1 MEQSALRKRR
11 RALMKKIGDGIA
23 IVATAPEQTRN
34 NDVLFPF
41 RPDSDFYYLTGF
53 AEPAAAAVFA
63 PGRAEGEF
71 LLFCRASDAE
81 AETWNGRRAG
91 LDGARGTYVAD
102 QAFAIGDLEKTLPS
116 LLENRA
122 EIFYNI
128 GRHPGLDTLIT
139 ASVAGLRARARA
151 GVKAPARLSDLG
163 VILHEMRLV
172 KSADELRI
180 MKRAAAITVAAHTEA
195 MRGCAPG
202 MMEYQVQAEVERTFR
217 KHGATAAYP
226 SIVAGGANACI
237 LHYTENNCALRDGD
251 LLLVDAGAEVDC
263 YAADITRTIP
273 VSGKFTPAQRDAMD
287 IVIAARDAA
296 ISEVRPGAAVNRY
309 HETAVRVIARGL
321 LDLKLLR
328 GSVDSVVDSGAYKK
342 FYMHRTGHWLG
353 MDVHDVGDYKV
364 GGAWRALRPGMV
376 LTVEPGLYLAG
387 DDVPA
392 GLRGTGVRVE
402 DDVLVTRSG
411 SQVLTAAAPSTP
423 AAVEAVMAR

>member
-71 LLFCRASDAE
+71 LLFCRASDAK
-81 AETWNGRRAG
+81 AETWDGRRAG
-91 LDGARGTYVAD
+91 LDGACGTYAAD
-102 QAFAIGDLEKTLPS
+102 QAFAIGDLEKMLPL

-122 EIFYNI
+122 KIFYNI
-128 GRHPGLDTLIT
+128 GRHPSLDALIPAT
-139 ASVAGLRARARA
+139 VAALRARVRA
-151 GVKAPARLSDLG
+151 GVKAPVDLSDIG
-163 VILHEMRLV
+163 AILHEMRLI
-172 KSADELRI
+172 KSADELRA
-180 MKRAAAITVAAHTEA
+180 MERAAAVTVAAHTEA
-195 MRGCAPG
+195 MRSCAPG
-202 MMEYQVQAEVERTFR
+202 MMEYQVQAEVECAFR

-237 LHYTENNCALRDGD
+237 LHYTANNCELRGGD

-273 VSGKFTPAQRDAMD
+273 VNGTFTPAQKDVVD

-296 ISEVRPGAAVNRY
+296 IGELRPGAAVNRY
-309 HETAVRVIARGL
+309 HETAVRVLARGL

-328 GSVDSVVDSGAYKK
+328 GSVDRVVDSGAYKK

-353 MDVHDVGDYKV
+353 MDVHDVGAYKV
-364 GGAWRALRPGMV
+364 DGAWRTLRPGMV
-376 LTVEPGLYLAG
+376 LTVEPGLYLFG
-387 DDVPA
+387 GDVPA
-392 GLRGTGVRVE
+392 GLRGTGVRME
-402 DDVLVTRSG
+402 DDVLVTKSG
-411 SQVLTAAAPSTP
+411 NQVLTQAAPSTP
-423 AAVEAVMAR
+423 AAVEEMMAR

>member
-91 LDGARGTYVAD
+91 LGGARETYAAD

-122 EIFYNI
+122 KIFYNI
-128 GRHPGLDTLIT
+128 GRHPGLDALIAAT
-139 ASVAGLRARARA
+139 VAELRARART
-151 GVKAPARLSDLG
+151 GVKAPADLSDIG
-163 VILHEMRLV
+163 AILHEMRLI
-172 KSADELRI
+172 KSADELRT
-180 MKRAAAITVAAHTEA
+180 MKRAAAVTVAAHTEA
-195 MRGCAPG
+195 MRSCAPG
-202 MMEYQVQAEVERTFR
+202 MMEYQVQAEVERAFR
-217 KHGATAAYP
+217 QHGAAPAYP

-237 LHYTENNCALRDGD
+237 LHYTENNCGLRGGD

-273 VSGKFTPAQRDAMD
+273 VNGTFTPAQKDVMD
-287 IVIAARDAA
+287 IVISARDAA
-296 ISEVRPGAAVNRY
+296 ISEVRPGASVNRY
-309 HETAVRVIARGL
+309 HETAVRVLARGL

-328 GSVDSVVDSGAYKK
+328 GSVDRVVDSGAYKK

-364 GGAWRALRPGMV
+364 NGAWRALKPGMV

-402 DDVLVTRSG
+402 DDVLVTKSG

-423 AAVEAVMAR
+423 AAVEEVMAR

>member
-81 AETWNGRRAG
+81 AETWNG
-91 LDGARGTYVAD
+91 
-102 QAFAIGDLEKTLPS
+102 

-122 EIFYNI
+122 KIFYNI
-128 GRHPGLDTLIT
+128 GRHPGLDALIAAT
-139 ASVAGLRARARA
+139 VAELRARARA
-151 GVKAPARLSDLG
+151 GVKAPADLSDIG
-163 VILHEMRLV
+163 AILHEMRLI
-172 KSADELRI
+172 KSADELRT
-180 MKRAAAITVAAHTEA
+180 MKRAAAVTVAAHTEA
-195 MRGCAPG
+195 MRSCAPG
-202 MMEYQVQAEVERTFR
+202 MMEYQVQAEVERAFR
-217 KHGATAAYP
+217 QHGAAPAYP

-237 LHYTENNCALRDGD
+237 LHYTENNCGLRGGD

-273 VSGKFTPAQRDAMD
+273 VNGTFTPAQKDVMD
-287 IVIAARDAA
+287 IVISARDAA
-296 ISEVRPGAAVNRY
+296 ISEVRPGASVNRY
-309 HETAVRVIARGL
+309 HETAVRVLARGL

-328 GSVDSVVDSGAYKK
+328 GSVDCVVDSGAYKK

-364 GGAWRALRPGMV
+364 NGAWRALRPGMV

-402 DDVLVTRSG
+402 DDVLVTKSG

-423 AAVEAVMAR
+423 AAVEEVMAR

>member
-1 MEQSALRKRR
+1 MEQSTLRKRR

-63 PGRAEGEF
+63 PGRAAGEF

-91 LDGARGTYVAD
+91 LAGARETYAAD

-122 EIFYNI
+122 KIFYNI
-128 GRHPGLDTLIT
+128 GRHPSLDALIPAT
-139 ASVAGLRARARA
+139 VAALRARARA
-151 GVKAPARLSDLG
+151 GVKAPADLSDIG
-163 VILHEMRLV
+163 AILHEMRLI
-172 KSADELRI
+172 KSADELRT
-180 MKRAAAITVAAHTEA
+180 MKRAAAVTVAAHTEA
-195 MRGCAPG
+195 MRHCAPG
-202 MMEYQVQAEVERTFR
+202 MMEYQVQAEVERAFR
-217 KHGATAAYP
+217 KHGAAAAYP

-237 LHYTENNCALRDGD
+237 LHYTENNHALRGGD

-273 VSGKFTPAQRDAMD
+273 VGGTFTPAQRDVMD

-296 ISEVRPGAAVNRY
+296 IGELRPGAAVNRY
-309 HETAVRVIARGL
+309 HETAVRVLARGL

-328 GSVDSVVDSGAYKK
+328 GSVDRVVDSGVYKK

-376 LTVEPGLYLAG
+376 LTVEPGLYLNG

-402 DDVLVTRSG
+402 DDVLVTKSG
-411 SQVLTAAAPSTP
+411 NQVLTKAAPSTP
-423 AAVEAVMAR
+423 AAVEAAMAG